1 LDPDPLRYCIVISEI
16 TYNSINNLIIGF
28 VVVGILL
35 FCSGMVSAS
44 EVAYFSLLP
53 KDENRLKHS
62 KLNSSRLV
70 LKLLTKPDY
79 LLATILVANNLI
91 NVAIII
97 LSTYLSV
104 FIFAGITNQLL
115 YFLLQMIGVTFLL
128 LLFGEMLPKIFAG
141 KFPVR
146 IARAMAYPLLVLEK
160 IFYPLS
166 FILIKSTDIIN
177 KRLKQKQNSNISIEE
192 LSHVIELASNDLK
205 EDKDVL
211 EGIVN
216 SANLEV
222 KEIMTSRVDVFAIEY
237 SSKFTK
243 VLGQIVESGFSRIP
257 VYVDNLDN
265 IKGILYIKDVLP
277 YISLQNKEEFKW
289 QKLLRPHFIVPETK
303 KINELLTE
311 FQSKKMH
318 IALVVDEYGGVN
330 GMVTLEDILEEFVG
344 EINDESDTD
353 NDENIFVKIDDKNY
367 EFDAKISLV
376 DFCKLTDIEYSRFH
390 DLKGESDSLAGLIL
404 EVNGEIPKKHTTII
418 IDGFEFTITAADE
431 RRIKKVKVKIPDEN

>member
-1 LDPDPLRYCIVISEI
+1 MDPDPFRYCFIISAI
-16 TYNSINNLIIGF
+16 TPNDINFVIIGF
-28 VVVGILL
+28 FVVGVLL

-44 EVAYFSLLP
+44 EVAFFSLLP
-53 KDENRLKHS
+53 KDKNKLKHLKS
-62 KLNSSRLV
+62 NSSKQV
-70 LKLLTKPDY
+70 LKLLEKPDY
-79 LLATILVANNLI
+79 LLATILIANNFV
-91 NVAIII
+91 NVAIVV
-97 LSTYLSV
+97 LSTYLSA
-104 FIFAGITNQLL
+104 FLFSGITNQLL
-115 YFLLQMIGVTFLL
+115 YFLIQMIGVTFLL
-128 LLFGEMLPKIFAG
+128 LLFGEMLPKIIAA
-141 KFPVR
+141 KFPVK
-146 IARAMAYPLLVLEK
+146 IAKAMALPLLFSGRVL
-160 IFYPLS
+160 YPLS
-166 FILIKSTDIIN
+166 LILIKSTSIVN

-192 LSHVIELASNDLK
+192 LSHVIEMASDDLK

-303 KINELLTE
+303 KINELLSE

-318 IALVVDEYGGVN
+318 IAVVVDEYGGVN

-353 NDENIFVKIDDKNY
+353 SNENNFVKIDDKNF

-376 DFCKLTDIEYSRFH
+376 DFCKLTDTDYSRFY

-404 EVNGEIPKKHTTII
+404 EVNGEIPKKHSTIN
-418 IDGFEFTITAADE
+418 IDGFEFTVTASDE